1 MLRQKIGRI
10 LLSVVLVSTAV
21 VSVAVD
27 WNASHIFSPDWV
39 PHARFHDVVML
50 HLLCGVS
57 LLGLWLLWRRS
68 PEPEIGARVAA
79 LIPIIFWGAFFYT
92 TLLVPGTSLNASLK
106 EAPPRIL
113 GITTYPNVVIALIS
127 VSLAALGYWLYR
139 TGMSSRRTQEGL

>member
-1 MLRQKIGRI
+1 MLKQKIGRI

-39 PHARFHDVVML
+39 PHARFHDVAML
-50 HLLCGVS
+50 NLLCGVC

-79 LIPIIFWGAFFYT
+79 LIPIIFWSAFFYT

-106 EAPPRIL
+106 ETPPQIL
-113 GITTYPNVVIALIS
+113 GIPVYPNVVIALIS
-127 VSLAALGYWLYR
+127 VTLALVGYWLYR
-139 TGMSSRRTQEGL
+139 TGISPRRNREAL

>member
-1 MLRQKIGRI
+1 MLKQKIGRV

-27 WNASHIFSPDWV
+27 WNASHIFNPDWT
-39 PHARFHDVVML
+39 PHAKFHDVVML
-50 HLLCGVS
+50 HLLSGVC

-92 TLLVPGTSLNASLK
+92 TILVPGTSLSASP
-106 EAPPRIL
+106 EETPPQIL
-113 GITTYPNVVIALIS
+113 GIPAYPNVVVAIIS
-127 VSLAALGYWLYR
+127 VILAVLGYWLYR
-139 TGMSSRRTQEGL
+139 TGTSSRTTREVT